1 MKFCCDC
8 TNASWYRAAALV
20 GIGLIVSGTLGAGAA
35 MPADPG
41 PPSPRRLTSD
51 GLDKQRPVWSSDGRR
66 LLFARHEADGSQIRL
81 YWLDPEDPQGA
92 LKRLTDRKTPE
103 YNAAVSPDGKHV
115 LYVAITL
122 SGTQGNLDIEVSNA
136 DGTAARTV
144 VGDHAGK
151 LSHQDWPS
159 WSPDGKRF
167 AFSSTHDGNQEIYV
181 ANIDDGEMTRLTQHP
196 GQDMHPCWSPKGDV
210 IAFATDRWGG
220 MELALVHPDGTG
232 LERLTTSPGL
242 DDYPA
247 FAPAGDALAFVSNRD
262 ANYEIYV
269 RRLDSETARN
279 YSRHPGRDTFP
290 TWTRDGRGITF
301 LSDRDGAFDLYTMD
315 VSSTPAE
322 SKR

>member
-8 TNASWYRAAALV
+8 TNASWYRTTALV
-20 GIGLIVSGTLGAGAA
+20 GIGLIALGALGAGTTIIAA
-35 MPADPG
+35 GPG
-41 PPSPRRLTSD
+41 SPSPRRLTTD
-51 GLDKQRPVWSSDGRR
+51 GLDKQRPSWSSDGRR
-66 LLFARHEADGSQIRL
+66 LLFARHEADGSRIWL
-81 YWLDPEDPQGA
+81 YWLDPEDPQGV
-92 LKRLTDRKTPE
+92 LRRLTDRKTPE
-103 YNAAVSPDGKHV
+103 YNAEVSPDGKRV

-122 SGTQGNLDIEVSNA
+122 SSTQGNLDIEVINA
-136 DGTAARTV
+136 DGTGARKV
-144 VGDHAGK
+144 VGDHQGK

-167 AFSSTHDGNQEIYV
+167 TFSSTHDGNQEIYV
-181 ANIDDGEMTRLTQHP
+181 MTINDGKTTRLTQHP

-220 MELALVHPDGTG
+220 LELAVVHPDGTG

-247 FAPAGDALAFVSNRD
+247 FAPDGKALAFVSNRD

-269 RRLDSETARN
+269 MPLDSGTPRN
-279 YSRHPGRDTFP
+279 LSRHPGRDTFP

-301 LSDRDGAFDLYTMD
+301 LSDRDGAFDLYMLEVPSNPPED
-315 VSSTPAE
+315 
-322 SKR
+322 R